1 MDYDLK
7 GYRFSRERFLPKA
20 IFDQI
25 AEVRVER
32 PQAVREYASRRKRR
46 QRLTTDGKL
55 VILAADHPARM
66 VTAMLGDPLGMG
78 NRIDYLGRI
87 LRVAATVKLDGVM
100 TTPDLIED
108 LLIVDMLNVEAG
120 GESFLDDQLLVG
132 CMNRGGV
139 IGSRFE
145 MDDRMTA
152 YTARGMARMGLDGAK
167 LMFRI
172 DLQEEGSLKTL
183 EYCAKAIDDCSELG
197 LPVFLEPL
205 PSEKVDGVYKVKKS
219 AADNIKLMG
228 VASALG
234 TTSLNSWL
242 KITYCPDFD
251 KVVQASSLPLLML
264 GGDSAG
270 NPMGTLEAFHA
281 GISLGG
287 NVRGAMVGRNILF
300 PGPDDPRA
308 VAAAVDAVL
317 HQGSTVDAAVE
328 LMDSHRDRDM
338 DRLTSLLLKG

>member
-1 MDYDLK
+1 MSYDLK
-7 GYRFSRERFLPKA
+7 GYRFSRERFFPKA
-20 IFDQI
+20 VFDQI

-32 PQAVREYASRRKRR
+32 PQAVREYAARRKRR

-78 NRIDYLGRI
+78 NRVDYLGRI

-120 GESFLDDQLLVG
+120 GPSFLDGQLLVG

-139 IGSRFE
+139 AGSRFE

-152 YTARGMARMGLDGAK
+152 YTPQGMVRMGLDAAK

-183 EYCAKAIDDCSELG
+183 EYCARAIDECNDMG
-197 LPVFLEPL
+197 LPIFLEPL
-205 PSEKVDGVYKVKKS
+205 PTEKVDGVYKVKKS
-219 AADNIKLMG
+219 AAGNIKLMG

-234 TTSLNSWL
+234 ASSLNTWL

-251 KVVQASSLPLLML
+251 EVVQASSLPLLML

-317 HQGSTVDAAVE
+317 HQNSSVDAAVE
-328 LMDSHRDRDM
+328 LMGSHRDKDM
-338 DRLTSLLLKG
+338 DRLTSLLLES

>member
-1 MDYDLK
+1 MSYDLK
-7 GYRFSRERFLPKA
+7 GYRFSRERFFPKA
-20 IFDQI
+20 VFDQI

-32 PQAVREYASRRKRR
+32 PESVREFAVRRKKR
-46 QRLTTDGKL
+46 QRLTSDGRL

-66 VTAMLGDPLGMG
+66 VTGILGDPLGMG

-87 LRVAATVKLDGVM
+87 LRVATTVKLDGVM

-120 GESFLDDQLLVG
+120 GTSFLDGQLLVG

-145 MDDRMTA
+145 MDDRVTA
-152 YTARGMARMGLDGAK
+152 YTPRGMAKMGLDGAK

-172 DLQEEGSLKTL
+172 DLQEEGSIKTL
-183 EYCAKAIDDCSELG
+183 EYCARAIDECNELG
-197 LPVFLEPL
+197 LPMFLEPL
-205 PSEKVDGVYKVKKS
+205 PVEKVDGVYKVKKS

-234 TTSLNSWL
+234 TSSLNTWL

-270 NPMGTLEAFHA
+270 NPMGTLESFRA
-281 GISLGG
+281 GIRLGG

-317 HQGSTVDAAVE
+317 HHNSSVDAAVE
-328 LMDSHRDRDM
+328 LMDSHRDKDI
-338 DRLTSLLLKG
+338 DRLTSLLIKG

>member
-1 MDYDLK
+1 MGYDLK
-7 GYRFSRERFLPKA
+7 GYRFSREQFFPKA

-32 PQAVREYASRRKRR
+32 PQAVREYAAKRKRR
-46 QRLTTDGKL
+46 ERLTSDGKL

-87 LRVAATVKLDGVM
+87 LRVASTVGLDGVM
-100 TTPDLIED
+100 STPDILED
-108 LLIVDMLNVEAG
+108 LLIMDMLNVEAG
-120 GESFLDDQLLVG
+120 GPSFLDNRLLVG
-132 CMNRGGV
+132 CLNRGGL
-139 IGSRFE
+139 IGARFE
-145 MDDRMTA
+145 MDDRVTA
-152 YTARGMARMGLDGAK
+152 YTPKGLARMGMDGAK

-172 DLQEEGSLKTL
+172 DLQEKGSVKTL
-183 EYCAKAIDDCSELG
+183 EYCARAIDECNDLG
-197 LPVFLEPL
+197 LPMFLEPL
-205 PSEKVDGVYKVKKS
+205 PTEKVDGVYRVKKS

-234 TTSLNSWL
+234 YSSLNTWL
-242 KITYCPDFD
+242 KITYCADFD
-251 KVVQASSLPLLML
+251 RVVQASSLPLLML

-300 PGPDDPRA
+300 PGPDDPRG

-317 HQGSTVDAAVE
+317 HGGSSVEAAVE
-328 LMDSHRDRDM
+328 LLAAQRGQEM
-338 DRLTSLLLKG
+338 DRLTALLLRG